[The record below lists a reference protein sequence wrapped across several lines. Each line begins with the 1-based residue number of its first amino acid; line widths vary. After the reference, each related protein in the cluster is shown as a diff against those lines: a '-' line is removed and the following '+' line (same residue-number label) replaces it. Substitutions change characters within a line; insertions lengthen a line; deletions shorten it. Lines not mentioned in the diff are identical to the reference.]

1 MTFKFW
7 IFIASVFAVSWA
19 LLIAV
24 VALSIRCTLNFGI
37 GLPHYFERRHGE
49 DADDYSDDFHPSP
62 DEKNGDLEKVSFPS
76 ASSDD
81 AVIVRFPS
89 ISSPLGLIQRSESAS
104 SQMSQE
110 SRGSTRLPPL
120 QLATD
125 REVLRVI
132 IPPPPAAI
140 LGRNLTAS
148 ARSQTA
154 NSSFS
159 PSWAPGD
166 DRGMMT
172 GQRHLQRSNT
182 ASSFGNFDSAQLSRE
197 LSFGTQASSNIIV
210 SRTPTSSSNIIA
222 PANTP
227 QRSLTSSSKSSLA
240 TLSPISSP
248 GRKRRID
255 LGEEM

>member
-24 VALSIRCTLNFGI
+24 IALSIRCTLNFGI

-62 DEKNGDLEKVSFPS
+62 DEKNDDLEKVSFPA

-104 SQMSQE
+104 SHMSQE

-120 QLATD
+120 QLAAD
-125 REVLRVI
+125 REVLRVV

-140 LGRNLTAS
+140 LGRNLTPS

-159 PSWAPGD
+159 PSWTPGD

-172 GQRHLQRSNT
+172 GQKYPQRSNT

-197 LSFGTQASSNIIV
+197 FSFGTQASSNIIV
-210 SRTPTSSSNIIA
+210 SRTPTSSNIIA
-222 PANTP
+222 PTSTP
-227 QRSLTSSSKSSLA
+227 QRSLTSSSKSSFA

-248 GRKRRID
+248 GRKRRVD